1 MEFYKEYLPIN
12 TALQL
17 TQRVIAFLPD
27 PHSVQLVLRERGSK
41 RPRQVF
47 SKNNLASFISYL

>member
-1 MEFYKEYLPIN
+1 MEFYKAHPLIN

-27 PHSVQLVLRERGSK
+27 PHSNQLAWKERGSK
-41 RPRQVF
+41 RPHELF
-47 SKNNLASFISYL
+47 F